1 MNDIYKIKY
10 KKYKK
15 KYTLLKQLKQEGGNL
30 KFVGKGASGCLF
42 CPPIDPKFL
51 IPYEFSETFYG
62 IEDFSF
68 EKYNSDNYVGK
79 ILAIDQQG
87 FGFDS
92 YEKELKQFIKIKD
105 LDPNGDYTPQLI
117 FANIFTTE
125 QLLDS
130 IKTNASL
137 SNCAQEKIKI
147 KKFGYIIS
155 KHTGVSLQQKYETL
169 ISTGLII
176 DCREL
181 KKFLIKFNELLKF
194 IKILYDNNYLHLDI
208 KLDNITVKKEED
220 DKLYLIDFGRVKKID
235 EDSIYS
241 IIKTY
246 LRNEHEMY
254 SFEPKIFFN
263 LYTKYWLHSK
273 YFNEIINDIKKN
285 FDKLIEP
292 YIFPK
297 ESFLY
302 PILIKVFQTDFKKEQ
317 DKNEE
322 EKKKLFNQIKTMLGF
337 NCENEYKCLNI
348 DNYIQYHQK
357 DNFIRYLNNRKEVLL
372 KDSYKKFAFGSPGQ
386 TMLTHLFLPIIKKY
400 DMYCMGIV
408 LADIVL
414 LFHDFDKCNEI
425 FKEKFIKL
433 IKNLLFYNIAHVD
446 EFITEINELINL
458 I

>member
-15 KYTLLKQLKQEGGNL
+15 KYTLLKQLKHEGGNL

-42 CPPIDPKFL
+42 FPPIDPKSL
-51 IPYEFSETFYG
+51 IPYKFSETFYG

-68 EKYNSDNYVGK
+68 EEYNSDNYVGK
-79 ILAIDQQG
+79 ILAIDRQG

-105 LDPNGDYTPQLI
+105 LDPNGDHTPQLI

-125 QLLDS
+125 KLLES
-130 IKTNASL
+130 IETNVSL

-147 KKFGYIIS
+147 KNFGYIIS

-169 ISTGLII
+169 TELIT
-176 DCREL
+176 DFGEL

-194 IKILYDNNYLHLDI
+194 IKILYGEKYLHLDI

-220 DKLYLIDFGRVKKID
+220 DKLYLIDFGRINKID

-246 LRNEHEMY
+246 LRNEYEMY

-263 LYTKYWLHSK
+263 LYKKYWLHSK
-273 YFNEIINDIKKN
+273 YFDDIINDIKKN
-285 FDKLIEP
+285 FDKLIKP

-297 ESFLY
+297 DSFLY
-302 PILIKVFQTDFKKEQ
+302 PILIKVFQTDFEKEKA
-317 DKNEE
+317 KNE
-322 EKKKLFNQIKTMLGF
+322 EKKKKLL
-337 NCENEYKCLNI
+337 
-348 DNYIQYHQK
+348 
-357 DNFIRYLNNRKEVLL
+357 YL
-372 KDSYKKFAFGSPGQ
+372 
-386 TMLTHLFLPIIKKY
+386 IKK
-400 DMYCMGIV
+400 
-408 LADIVL
+408 
-414 LFHDFDKCNEI
+414 K
-425 FKEKFIKL
+425 
-433 IKNLLFYNIAHVD
+433 
-446 EFITEINELINL
+446 
-458 I
+458 

>member
-30 KFVGKGASGCLF
+30 KFIGKGASGCLF

-51 IPYEFSETFYG
+51 IPYKFSETFYG

-79 ILAIDQQG
+79 ILAIDRQG

-125 QLLDS
+125 QLLES

-137 SNCAQEKIKI
+137 SDCAQEKIKI
-147 KKFGYIIS
+147 KNFGYIIS

-169 ISTGLII
+169 ILTGLII

-235 EDSIYS
+235 KDCIFP

-246 LRNEHEMY
+246 LRNQHEMY
-254 SFEPKIFFN
+254 SFEPKIYYN
-263 LYTKYWLHSK
+263 LLTHFYQKYVQ
-273 YFNEIINDIKKN
+273 FQTIINYVKKN
-285 FDKLIEP
+285 FDKLIKP

-297 ESFLY
+297 DSFLY
-302 PILIKVFQTDFKKEQ
+302 PILIKVFHTDFEKEKA
-317 DKNEE
+317 KNEQ
-322 EKKKLFNQIKTMLGF
+322 EKTQLFYSIKTKLGF

-357 DNFIRYLNNRKEVLL
+357 DNFIRYLNNRKEKLL
-372 KDSYKKFAFGSPGQ
+372 KEGNKDDQ
-386 TMLTHLFLPIIKKY
+386 IITIMLNRLFLPIIKNY

-414 LFHDFDKCNEI
+414 SFHDFDKCNEI

-433 IKNLLFYNIAHVD
+433 IKNLLFYNITHVD